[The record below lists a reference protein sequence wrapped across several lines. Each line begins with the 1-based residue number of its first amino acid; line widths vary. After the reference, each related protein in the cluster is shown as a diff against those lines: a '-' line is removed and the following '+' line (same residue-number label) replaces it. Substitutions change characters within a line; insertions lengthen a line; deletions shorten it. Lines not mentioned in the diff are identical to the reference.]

1 MNVAS
6 KLTRTIAVFEPT
18 QDFLQVLPYFDQ
30 YARSMT
36 FWSPDSRQF
45 VYTQTDANGA
55 PGVWVADIAGNANPQ
70 RIGDGSIA
78 VWSWK

>member
-1 MNVAS
+1 
-6 KLTRTIAVFEPT
+6 
-18 QDFLQVLPYFDQ
+18 
-30 YARSMT
+30 MT